1 MLAGRN
7 VAEPIELAVA
17 DLVARACRGD
27 GAAFEELIRRH
38 ERLALAVAY
47 GALHDAQLAGDAVQ
61 EAFVRAWRRLAD
73 LSEPARFGPW
83 LCGIVRNLC
92 ADQRRRKRLE
102 VCGIDEAL
110 GEADGRTR
118 EPAEEMG
125 RRELGER
132 VAAALSE
139 LDEMTRSAVVLRYY
153 ENLSSREI
161 GELLGLSPAAVDMRL
176 MRGRQALKEKLVLEV
191 NET

>member
-1 MLAGRN
+1 MAAETIEPSS
-7 VAEPIELAVA
+7 VAE
-17 DLVARACRGD
+17 LVSRACRGD
-27 GAAFEELIRRH
+27 GSAFEELIRRH
-38 ERLALAVAY
+38 ERLALGVAY
-47 GALHDAQLAGDAVQ
+47 GCLHDAQRAGDAVQ
-61 EAFVRAWRRLAD
+61 EAFIRAWRRLAD
-73 LSEPARFGPW
+73 LSEPARFAPW

-92 ADQRRRKRLE
+92 ADERRRRRLA

-110 GEADGRTR
+110 GEACGKTK

-132 VAAALSE
+132 VAAALRD
-139 LDEMTRSAVVLRYY
+139 LDETTRSAVVLRYY

-161 GELLGLSPAAVDMRL
+161 GELIGLSPAAVDMRL
-176 MRGRQALKEKLVLEV
+176 MRGRAALKEKLVLEV